1 MISVIIPLYNAKDYV
16 CEAVASVLAQRVELE
31 LIVLDDASTDGSA
44 IVLRQWLEAHSGEV
58 GDISVSLIENKEN
71 MGVARTRNKG
81 VLLAKGGY
89 IAFLDADDRFAEG
102 KLARQIK
109 LLEET
114 GADLCNTGRM
124 LIRADGENTGTVIH
138 TPEIITLGE
147 LEKSNRIN
155 CSSVLLR
162 RETALR
168 YPMEHSEVHE
178 DYLTWLRMLKDGV
191 RMVGIDE
198 PLLLYRLSEGGKSRN
213 KWKSAQMTYRT
224 YRYAGYGWW
233 KSMCMLTC
241 YMINGVRKYASH

>member
-16 CEAVASVLAQRVELE
+16 CEAVASVLAQQVELE
-31 LIVLDDASTDGSA
+31 LIVLDDASTDGSV
-44 IVLRQWLEAHSGEV
+44 IVLRQWLEAHRREV

-81 VLLAKGGY
+81 VLLAKGSY

-138 TPEIITLGE
+138 TPEIITLSE

-155 CSSVLLR
+155 CSSVVLR

-178 DYLTWLRMLKDGV
+178 DYLTWLRML
-191 RMVGIDE
+191 RTYPFAVGIDE
-198 PLLLYRLSEGGKSRN
+198 PLLEYRLSENGKSRN
-213 KWKSAQMTYRT
+213 KWKSAHMTYRT
-224 YRYAGYGWW
+224 YRLAGYSVW
-233 KSMCMLTC
+233 KSCRMFGS
-241 YMINGVRKYASH
+241 YMVNGLKKYVKC

>member
-16 CEAVASVLAQRVELE
+16 CEAVASVLAQKVELE
-31 LIVLDDASTDGSA
+31 LIVLDDASTDGSLP
-44 IVLRQWLEAHSGEV
+44 VLRQWLEAHRDEV
-58 GDISVSLIENKEN
+58 GDVSVSLIENKEN
-71 MGVARTRNKG
+71 IGVARTRNKG
-81 VLLAKGGY
+81 VSLAKGSY
-89 IAFLDADDRFAEG
+89 VAFLDADDCFAAG

-114 GADLCNTGRM
+114 GADLCNTGRE

-138 TPEIITLGE
+138 TPETITLRE
-147 LEKSNRIN
+147 LERSNRIN

-162 RETALR
+162 REVALQF
-168 YPMEHSEVHE
+168 PMEHSEVHE
-178 DYLTWLRMLKDGV
+178 DYLTWLRMAKKGV

-224 YRYAGYGWW
+224 YRYAGYGWG
-233 KSMCMLTC
+233 KSICMLLH